1 MTTSLSANKAAML
14 FQNFMPVRNEIK
26 NAIGTDLYDVH
37 VYDDEYFK
45 NFSPHHEFVKWAAV
59 EVSDFDTVPPGMETI
74 TIPGG
79 QYAIFLHRG
88 PASEGHVTY
97 QHIFGSWL
105 TTSAYTL
112 DSRPHFSI
120 LGEKYKHQDPASEE
134 EIWIPVREK

>member
-1 MTTSLSANKAAML
+1 MTTSLSANKAAIL
-14 FQNFMPVRNEIK
+14 FQSFMPVRKEIK
-26 NAIGTDLYDVH
+26 NAIGIDLYDVH

-45 NFSPHHEFVKWAAV
+45 NFSPHNEFVKWAAV
-59 EVSDFDTVPPGMETI
+59 EVSNFDTVPPGMETI

-79 QYAIFLHRG
+79 QYAIFLHKG
-88 PASEGHVTY
+88 PASEGPVTY

-105 TTSAYTL
+105 PTSAYTL

-120 LGEKYKHQDPASEE
+120 LGEKYKHHDPASEE